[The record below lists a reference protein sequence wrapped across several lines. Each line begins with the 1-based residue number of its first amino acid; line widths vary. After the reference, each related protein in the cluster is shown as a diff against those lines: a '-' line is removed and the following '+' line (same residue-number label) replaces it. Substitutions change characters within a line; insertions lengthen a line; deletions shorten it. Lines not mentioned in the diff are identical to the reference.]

1 MVQCIISSSH
11 AEKATRGI
19 LMKEL
24 KVLLGPMRVDF
35 LYLDVACVFLGTSTA
50 IFTHD
55 SINVFWLILAF
66 VGAVCAHI
74 GVNTLNEYGDFRS
87 GLDLAS
93 DRTPFSGG
101 SGTLVEM
108 PNLAPA
114 VLRIAIISLGITSVI
129 GIYFLL
135 IRGWA
140 LLPLG
145 FLGILVIVVYT
156 NWITRQPLISLI
168 VTGLGFGL
176 LMVMGTNYVLTGEYT
191 WTAFFAS
198 LAPFFLGNCLLL
210 LNQYP
215 DVEADRKVG
224 RRNLPIV
231 IGRHASSHIYAL
243 LLLATYLSIGAGVWL
258 GHLPTATLLGF
269 LTLPL
274 AVLAVIG
281 VYRYAEDIPNLLRYM
296 GFNVLLNIATPT
308 LMAIGLL
315 IGA

>member
-1 MVQCIISSSH
+1 
-11 AEKATRGI
+11 
-19 LMKEL
+19 MKEL

-50 IFTHD
+50 VYTHG
-55 SINVFWLILAF
+55 SVNVFWLILAF
-66 VGAVCAHI
+66 IGAVCAHI

-101 SGTLVEM
+101 SGTLLER
-108 PNLAPA
+108 PNLAPT
-114 VLRIAIISLGITSVI
+114 VLRIAIISLAITSLI
-129 GIYFLL
+129 GIYFLFV
-135 IRGWA
+135 RGWA

-156 NWITRQPLISLI
+156 NWITHQPLISLI

-243 LLLATYLSIGAGVWL
+243 LLLATYLSIGTGVWL
-258 GHLPTATLLGF
+258 GHLPTATLLGY

-296 GFNVLLNIATPT
+296 GFNVLLNIATPI